1 MLTSEEIRTVTFEKS
16 MRGYR
21 PEDVDAFL
29 EQVAAGVDQL
39 SSEKEDL
46 EKKLYI
52 LAQKVEEYRDQEN
65 TLKSALIN
73 AQRLGENV
81 IHEAKAKA
89 DSLMRE
95 ATSRAQ
101 RILDAAEEREREKKD
116 NLRNMEAAIVSF
128 KGAVLE
134 LYQQHI
140 ESLSKIDRH
149 IDHAHKEV
157 FGEAY
162 APEGQQAQ
170 ETPAAQDEVS
180 QDTDEEITAE
190 LVEASVDDA
199 IGSIV
204 DSYEDAVLNKDAD

>member
-1 MLTSEEIRTVTFEKS
+1 MLSSEEIRTVTFEKA

-65 TLKSALIN
+65 TLKAALIN

-95 ATSRAQ
+95 ATGRAQ
-101 RILDAAEEREREKKD
+101 RIIDAADEREREKGPD
-116 NLRNMEAAIVSF
+116 V
-128 KGAVLE
+128 G
-134 LYQQHI
+134 
-140 ESLSKIDRH
+140 
-149 IDHAHKEV
+149 
-157 FGEAY
+157 
-162 APEGQQAQ
+162 
-170 ETPAAQDEVS
+170 DEVGH
-180 QDTDEEITAE
+180 AARPP
-190 LVEASVDDA
+190 ASVIPA
-199 IGSIV
+199 KAGIQS
-204 DSYEDAVLNKDAD
+204 K

>member
-95 ATSRAQ
+95 ATGRAQ
-101 RILDAAEEREREKKD
+101 RILDASEEREREKKD
-116 NLRNMEAAIVSF
+116 NLRDMEAEIVSF

-162 APEGQQAQ
+162 APEGQQ
-170 ETPAAQDEVS
+170 ETPSAQDEVS

>member
-1 MLTSEEIRTVTFEKS
+1 M
-16 MRGYR
+16 
-21 PEDVDAFL
+21 
-29 EQVAAGVDQL
+29 
-39 SSEKEDL
+39 
-46 EKKLYI
+46 
-52 LAQKVEEYRDQEN
+52 EEYRDQEN

-101 RILDAAEEREREKKD
+101 RILDAAEDREREKKD
-116 NLRNMEAAIVSF
+116 NLRAMEAEIVSF
-128 KGAVLE
+128 KGSVLE

-170 ETPAAQDEVS
+170 ETPPVQDEVS